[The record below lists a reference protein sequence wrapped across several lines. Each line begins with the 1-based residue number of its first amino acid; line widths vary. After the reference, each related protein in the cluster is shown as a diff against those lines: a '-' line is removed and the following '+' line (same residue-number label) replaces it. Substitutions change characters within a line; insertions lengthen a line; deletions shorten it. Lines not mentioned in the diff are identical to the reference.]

1 MSVQAFFC
9 ALAKALYLYDS
20 FEMRDQ
26 LWVLKYHNDKL
37 LIYYLTNNLSNYFI
51 NDLVVNSKF
60 NIIKNEIK
68 TIDDVINYGKQIIEM
83 KTNTYKEL
91 LSIKKFL

>member
-1 MSVQAFFC
+1 MKV
-9 ALAKALYLYDS
+9 D
-20 FEMRDQ
+20 
-26 LWVLKYHNDKL
+26 

-51 NDLVVNSKF
+51 NDLVENSKF

-83 KTNTYKEL
+83 KPKTYKEL
-91 LSIKKFL
+91 LSIKKFLFRNM

>member
-1 MSVQAFFC
+1 MIFF
-9 ALAKALYLYDS
+9 KK
-20 FEMRDQ
+20 F
-26 LWVLKYHNDKL
+26 KNNKINNDKL

-51 NDLVVNSKF
+51 NDLVENSKF

-83 KTNTYKEL
+83 KL
-91 LSIKKFL
+91 IHIKNF